1 MLDPEQARLRDAR
14 VKEKA
19 MNQARR
25 WREETKE
32 DEMFMMEALHEGWAQ
47 LDREVDQ
54 IMNVAEGL
62 RTEGDVDGATERNLE
77 VLKARSRGKA
87 EVLVLFMPHPFD
99 TAEDIAKEAWL
110 RWKARQD
117 GEVRQTLTMH
127 RTTPKGEG
135 S

>member
-1 MLDPEQARLRDAR
+1 MLDPEQAKLRDER

-19 MNQARR
+19 LNHARR
-25 WREETKE
+25 LREETKE

-47 LDREVDQ
+47 LDREVDE
-54 IMNVAEGL
+54 IMEAMNS
-62 RTEGDVDGATERNLE
+62 GADASTILH
-77 VLKARSRGKA
+77 LKARSRGKA

-99 TAEDIAKEAWL
+99 TADDISKEAGL
-110 RWKARQD
+110 RWQARQN

>member
-1 MLDPEQARLRDAR
+1 MLGPEERRARDAR

-19 MNQARR
+19 LNHARR
-25 WREETKE
+25 LREETKE

-47 LDREVDQ
+47 LDREVDA
-54 IMNVAEGL
+54 IMEA
-62 RTEGDVDGATERNLE
+62 TASGASDSTL
-77 VLKARSRGKA
+77 LPMKARSRGKA

-99 TAEDIAKEAWL
+99 TADDIAKEAYL
-110 RWKARQD
+110 RWQARQN
-117 GEVRQTLTMH
+117 GEARQTLTMH

>member
-1 MLDPEQARLRDAR
+1 MLDPEQAKLRDAR

-19 MNQARR
+19 LNHARR
-25 WREETKE
+25 LREETKE

-47 LDREVDQ
+47 LDREVDA
-54 IMNVAEGL
+54 IMEAMNS
-62 RTEGDVDGATERNLE
+62 GADDSTILH
-77 VLKARSRGKA
+77 LKARSRGKA

-99 TAEDIAKEAWL
+99 TADDIAKEAYL
-110 RWKARQD
+110 RWQARQN
-117 GEVRQTLTMH
+117 GQIRQTLTMH